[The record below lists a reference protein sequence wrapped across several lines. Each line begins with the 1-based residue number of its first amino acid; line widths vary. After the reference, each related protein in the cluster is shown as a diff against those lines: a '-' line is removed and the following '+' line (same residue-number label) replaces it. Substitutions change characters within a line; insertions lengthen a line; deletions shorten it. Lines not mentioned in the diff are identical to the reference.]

1 MDWIPLVT
9 SDQLEEI
16 QKSSQPSI
24 IFKHSTRCPVSSMAK
39 RNVQLEAV
47 LIPEG
52 VPTYYLDLIQFRDLS
67 NAVAERWDVR
77 HESPQ
82 LLLIHN
88 NKCLYHASH
97 NSISIAEVV
106 NKIKEIAS

>member
-1 MDWIPLVT
+1 MDWIPLVS

-16 QKSSQPSI
+16 HNSSKASI
-24 IFKHSTRCPVSSMAK
+24 IFKHSTRCPISGMAK

-52 VPTYYLDLIQFRDLS
+52 VPAYFLDLIQFRDLS
-67 NAVAERWDVR
+67 NLIAEKWAVR

-88 NKCLYHASH
+88 KKCLYHASH
-97 NSISIAEVV
+97 NDISIAEVV
-106 NKIKEIAS
+106 NKIKATNS